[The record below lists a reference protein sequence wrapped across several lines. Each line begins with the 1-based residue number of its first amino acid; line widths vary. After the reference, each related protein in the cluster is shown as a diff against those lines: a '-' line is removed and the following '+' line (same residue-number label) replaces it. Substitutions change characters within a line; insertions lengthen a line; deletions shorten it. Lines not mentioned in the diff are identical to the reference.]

1 MRLIRTASALL
12 ALAVVLVVAPA
23 ASAAA
28 ITPGLAAGWQ
38 DSTQTAANA
47 IWYSNPGATN
57 GANEMDF
64 TITPSAGTLSVNC
77 SLTYLQYKSIYRGG
91 WMNVPASVGSVNCS
105 AGSVSAVIKG
115 LPAGYQARLATVV
128 NPTGVSGTRSV
139 TGTEIDLKNGVKVGG
154 LTDAANL

>member
-1 MRLIRTASALL
+1 MKFVRTASALL
-12 ALAVVLVVAPA
+12 TLATTAVVAA
-23 ASAAA
+23 SASAAA

-64 TITPSAGTLSVNC
+64 SITPSSNALAINC

-91 WMNVPASVGSVNCS
+91 WMNIPTNVGTVSCS
-105 AGSVSAVIKG
+105 TTSVSAIVKG
-115 LPAGYQARLATVV
+115 MPAGYQARLATVL
-128 NPTGVSGTRSV
+128 NPTSNIGTTSI
-139 TGTEIDLKNGVKVGG
+139 TGNEIDLKNGVQVGS
-154 LTDAANL
+154 LTNTLAL